1 MRHFPVI
8 LLLAG
13 MLGGCSFMSGL
24 MGDDDNT
31 EPPAELEKLEN
42 PVALKR
48 LWSTRIGV
56 GYDEQ
61 FVRLVPAASDGH
73 VLAADRRGR
82 VAAYDAATGKEL
94 WETRTQAPVS
104 SGPGAGEDMVLVG
117 TSDARVL
124 ALDLQSGELL
134 WEAGVSSE
142 VLSVPQIDRG
152 VVVVQ
157 SVDGNVTG
165 LAAIDGRQLWI
176 YDRDVPVLT
185 LRGTSTPAVGYGAVI
200 AGFASGKLAA
210 LTIDQ
215 GFVAWETNVAVPK
228 GRSEI
233 ERMIDID
240 GDPVILG
247 SAVYVS
253 SYQGRVAVIDA
264 QNGNLGWTRDMSSH
278 TGLGVDFSQVYVSD
292 QESNVWALTRDSGG
306 TVWKQDRLLNRALT
320 SPVPYRDYV
329 AVGDFEG
336 YVHLLSRYDGDLAGR
351 VRVDSAGVSARPLV
365 IDDVMYVYG
374 NNGTLAAYTVPVPE

>member
-73 VLAADRRGR
+73 ILAADRRGR

-94 WETRTQAPVS
+94 WETRTETPVS
-104 SGPGAGEDMVLVG
+104 SGPGAGEGMVLVG

-124 ALDLQSGELL
+124 ALDLQTGELL

-264 QNGNLGWTRDMSSH
+264 QNGNLGWTRDMSSY
-278 TGLGVDFSQVYVSD
+278 TGLGVDFSQVYVTDD
-292 QESNVWALTRDSGG
+292 QSHVWALARSTGASE
-306 TVWKQDRLLNRALT
+306 WKVETLANRVLT
-320 SPVPYRDYV
+320 APEPFGDYV
-329 AVGDFEG
+329 AVGDVEG
-336 YVHLLSRYDGDLAGR
+336 YVHLLSRYDGHIAAR
-351 VRVDSAGVSARPLV
+351 VKVDSKGISSRLLARN
-365 IDDVMYVYG
+365 DVLYVYG
-374 NNGTLAAYTVPVPE
+374 NSGKLAAYVLPEE

>member
-1 MRHFPVI
+1 
-8 LLLAG
+8 
-13 MLGGCSFMSGL
+13 
-24 MGDDDNT
+24 
-31 EPPAELEKLEN
+31 
-42 PVALKR
+42 
-48 LWSTRIGV
+48 
-56 GYDEQ
+56 
-61 FVRLVPAASDGH
+61 
-73 VLAADRRGR
+73 
-82 VAAYDAATGKEL
+82 
-94 WETRTQAPVS
+94 
-104 SGPGAGEDMVLVG
+104 
-117 TSDARVL
+117 
-124 ALDLQSGELL
+124 
-134 WEAGVSSE
+134 
-142 VLSVPQIDRG
+142 
-152 VVVVQ
+152 
-157 SVDGNVTG
+157 
-165 LAAIDGRQLWI
+165 
-176 YDRDVPVLT
+176 
-185 LRGTSTPAVGYGAVI
+185 VI

-264 QNGNLGWTRDMSSH
+264 QSGNLGWTRDMSSY

-329 AVGDFEG
+329 VVGDFEG
-336 YVHLLSRYDGDLAGR
+336 YVHLLSRYDGALAGR
-351 VRVDSAGVSARPLV
+351 VRVDGEGVSARPLV
-365 IDDVMYVYG
+365 IGDVMYVYG
-374 NNGTLAAYTVPVPE
+374 NNGTLAAYTVPVSE